1 MNYVRFLEDGNYE
14 EILELVILMLLLSLS
29 WYYMELYKYG
39 DYYLGKCL
47 EILQFSPF
55 SDLSA
60 IVQKLQD
67 YLQHPSPDIELFL
80 ITLQSHLSATV
91 SLQRW
96 IGSLF
101 IQLLAGIHHL
111 ASPLVFTVKHPAKI
125 CEDYILRIHSS
136 DQMDNCAWFMNAI
149 LAQGYCQE
157 TRRHHLLS
165 LEEQVVREKDEVE
178 RAEIGEDRLIGK
190 DEQAAREEVPGRWEI
205 ESLPK
210 EWILLELVFD
220 ANCDFFAIARWAAT
234 DPNPLYLETSQPIVK
249 MIKHLVTEFET
260 IMDANNASFSCNEA
274 SKSDP
279 EYVKQWWKRREEI
292 DMDLRK
298 WQLQLESQFLRP
310 FSFVFHPWYSNEAFD
325 SVVEE
330 IVSLFVSRNWTNKQD
345 LLQWYLHCNTTLI
358 SWHEFA
364 QILDILGIAS
374 ISASSAMDLAPL
386 LQKYHSHLSQSSS
399 HVVLML
405 SPSLQN
411 LPLESPFF
419 HSNHISVSRH
429 ICLESVLSN
438 LSERSVDLTSGSY
451 IVNISLF
458 EIRSNSL
465 TVPRW

>member
-190 DEQAAREEVPGRWEI
+190 DEQAAREEVPGKSNHFRKSGFFWSWCLTQI
-205 ESLPK
+205 V
-210 EWILLELVFD
+210 IFLLLLVGQQQ
-220 ANCDFFAIARWAAT
+220 IQIHYIWRHH
-234 DPNPLYLETSQPIVK
+234 NPL
-249 MIKHLVTEFET
+249 
-260 IMDANNASFSCNEA
+260 
-274 SKSDP
+274 SK
-279 EYVKQWWKRREEI
+279 
-292 DMDLRK
+292 
-298 WQLQLESQFLRP
+298 
-310 FSFVFHPWYSNEAFD
+310 
-325 SVVEE
+325 
-330 IVSLFVSRNWTNKQD
+330 
-345 LLQWYLHCNTTLI
+345 
-358 SWHEFA
+358 
-364 QILDILGIAS
+364 
-374 ISASSAMDLAPL
+374 
-386 LQKYHSHLSQSSS
+386 
-399 HVVLML
+399 
-405 SPSLQN
+405 
-411 LPLESPFF
+411 
-419 HSNHISVSRH
+419 
-429 ICLESVLSN
+429 
-438 LSERSVDLTSGSY
+438 
-451 IVNISLF
+451 
-458 EIRSNSL
+458 
-465 TVPRW
+465 